1 SCHIS
6 HGISLYRFL
15 NSNNTFSQL
24 NYDFVLSN
32 GISLFSDIDFATRK
46 IALALSQ
53 TKLITQDRDK
63 FTIKTCSTFRNYEI
77 SFTVGV
83 EFDEHTV
90 GLDNRHVKSLIKWEG
105 NELVCTQTG
114 QKDNRGWK
122 HWLQGEKLY
131 LVGRKHHSLASHYCP
146 FLFIS
151 S

>member
-1 SCHIS
+1 MPPDIS
-6 HGISLYRFL
+6 GKWILETNDRLEDYMKAL
-15 NSNNTFSQL
+15 N
-24 NYDFVLSN
+24 
-32 GISLFSDIDFATRK
+32 IDFATRK

-53 TKLITQDRDK
+53 TKLITQDGDK

-105 NELVCTQTG
+105 DELVCTQTG
-114 QKDNRGWK
+114 QKANRGWK

-131 LVGRKHHSLASHYCP
+131 LVGRKHHSFASHYCP
-146 FLFIS
+146 FFSIS